1 MLLWLLLA
9 STLAHSYSLNI
20 RISPS
25 HNLASNSSAT
35 SIAEART
42 WQPALV
48 EPNMATP
55 NHPYREPYQLPW
67 GLIVGTSGW
76 IGCCIFFICWQLP
89 EKKQQQPEIDESW
102 QLPEEK
108 QQQPELVEKRCP
120 PASFL
125 SGGSSASFVSERC
138 AASPS
143 SVLRE
148 PVSEIQSVG
157 SSSLQPQVLSSYATN
172 SPMSRISSP
181 NGGIAVS
188 APSSYVPTP
197 PMSTR
202 SMTSASDIHSRF
214 PALSSYVPTAPRSR
228 ARSAS
233 ALYKE
238 QSSTGAARSLPVINM
253 ARPATTTGAAR
264 TAPVFNMASPAGS
277 MRNAQVF
284 SMATPFATP
293 RVGVPLV
300 VRSNSFVASSE
311 SPGSIERPST
321 VTPPLRP
328 ASALSPLA
336 EVGVARSPSP
346 ISRQGSFLAS

>member
-20 RISPS
+20 RISPP
-25 HNLASNSSAT
+25 HNLAGNSSAT

-48 EPNMATP
+48 ESNMATP

-120 PASFL
+120 PT
-125 SGGSSASFVSERC
+125 SFVSGRWT
-138 AASPS
+138 ASPS

-157 SSSLQPQVLSSYATN
+157 SPSLQPQVLSSYATN

-181 NGGIAVS
+181 MA
-188 APSSYVPTP
+188 
-197 PMSTR
+197 
-202 SMTSASDIHSRF
+202 
-214 PALSSYVPTAPRSR
+214 ALLFRHHQA
-228 ARSAS
+228 
-233 ALYKE
+233 
-238 QSSTGAARSLPVINM
+238 M
-253 ARPATTTGAAR
+253 C
-264 TAPVFNMASPAGS
+264 
-277 MRNAQVF
+277 
-284 SMATPFATP
+284 
-293 RVGVPLV
+293 PL
-300 VRSNSFVASSE
+300 
-311 SPGSIERPST
+311 
-321 VTPPLRP
+321 LQCQ
-328 ASALSPLA
+328 
-336 EVGVARSPSP
+336 
-346 ISRQGSFLAS
+346 QGR